1 MHLIDNDSL
10 IFVEEVN
17 RPFAASNGEP
27 GENLDETNKELTSL
41 F

>member
-1 MHLIDNDSL
+1 MHLIDDDFL
-10 IFVEEVN
+10 LFVKEVN

-27 GENLDETNKELTSL
+27 GAKWDKTNKELTSL